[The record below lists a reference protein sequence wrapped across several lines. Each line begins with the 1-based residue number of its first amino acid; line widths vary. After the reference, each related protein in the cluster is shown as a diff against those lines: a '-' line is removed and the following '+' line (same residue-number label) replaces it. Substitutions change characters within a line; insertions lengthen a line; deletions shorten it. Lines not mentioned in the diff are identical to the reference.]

1 MAASGDP
8 IRRCVCVLRVFV
20 RLGACFVHICI
31 AHFLCMRDGVMIL
44 DVHVHVCMRDAGEVI
59 RLAAG
64 HVLEIMLDGDPAIL
78 RRSAAAVLL
87 VDGALVAYGGGWE
100 EEVTLQ
106 LPYPGHGFHT
116 LTLGV
121 VSDSITPVSPSPN
134 PSKRTHLGSP
144 SGSVRHSLIL
154 LPSNT

>member
-1 MAASGDP
+1 
-8 IRRCVCVLRVFV
+8 
-20 RLGACFVHICI
+20 
-31 AHFLCMRDGVMIL
+31 MRDGVMIL
-44 DVHVHVCMRDAGEVI
+44 DVHMHVCMRDAGEVI

-64 HVLEIMLDGDPAIL
+64 HVLEIMLDGDPAVL
-78 RRSAAAVLL
+78 RRGAAAVLL

-106 LPYPGHGFHT
+106 LPYPGHGLHT

-121 VSDSITPVSPSPN
+121 VSDSIAPVSPSPN

-144 SGSVRHSLIL
+144 SGSIRHSLIR
-154 LPSNT
+154 LPSST